1 NFATLPEV
9 NLGQDTVF
17 CGGGSITLDAGN
29 QGSTYLW
36 SNGATT
42 QTIMVDSTGFGY
54 GVLPVSVVVTTGYGC
69 ANSAEVSVEFKDCTS
84 IDEKEAISLNI
95 YPNPGNGIFN
105 LELSSLVNQKV
116 AIKIFNLNGALVY
129 EESDV
134 TVSNTGIH
142 RLNLSILST
151 GVYQLNVIGKH
162 ASVSDKLVINK

>member
-1 NFATLPEV
+1 
-9 NLGQDTVF
+9 
-17 CGGGSITLDAGN
+17 
-29 QGSTYLW
+29 
-36 SNGATT
+36 
-42 QTIMVDSTGFGY
+42 
-54 GVLPVSVVVTTGYGC
+54 
-69 ANSAEVSVEFKDCTS
+69 
-84 IDEKEAISLNI
+84 
-95 YPNPGNGIFN
+95 GIFN